1 MFKIN
6 IDGKEIKGFKGQTI
20 LDVARENNINI
31 PTLCYDERV
40 KIYGGCG
47 LCVVEA
53 EGNPKLLRA
62 CATEITPGMVISTNN
77 ERIRASRKMTLE
89 LLLSDH
95 IGDCRGPCINAC
107 PAHTD
112 CQGYVGLIANREYR
126 EAVKL
131 IKEKLP
137 LPASLGRVCPHPC
150 ETACR
155 RQLVEDPI
163 AIAALKYWV
172 ADMDLES
179 DNPYVPEIK
188 PPTGKKVGIVGA
200 GPAGLTAAYFLAQ
213 AGHEVIIYDAM
224 PAGGGMLR
232 YGIPE
237 YRLPK
242 AILDKEI
249 KLIEQMGVK
258 FQYNTRIGT
267 DISLEHLIQKNDA
280 VFIGI
285 GAWLSSDMRAK
296 GEDLPGVMGG
306 IDFLREVALHGT
318 VEIGD
323 TVAIVGG
330 GNTAMDAARTAV
342 RLGAEKVMV
351 LYRRTRAEMPA
362 EDIEIIEAEEE
373 GVEFRFLVAPIE
385 ILDRGGKAGAIHLQ
399 KMQLGEPDSS
409 GRRRPVPIPGE
420 EETIEVD
427 TIISAIGQKVD
438 PRGLEKLG
446 LSKWGSIDVDEDTLV
461 TNIPKVF
468 AGGDGVTG
476 PQIAIDAV
484 AQGGKAAQSIIRY
497 LNGDSIKVKEKYLA
511 EQNNLTEEDFAGY
524 EKIARMQ
531 MPHLDPEIRRHNFRE
546 VNLEI
551 PEADVVAEANRCLE
565 CGCKDYFECRLIK
578 YAGDYEVQPQRIE
591 GDKRQEKLKESHP
604 FIERNSEKCILC
616 GLCVRICDEVMGV
629 TALGLVHRGFESVVA
644 PEFNLPLNQTPCIS
658 CGQCVSV
665 CPTGALM
672 EHYPITKNLPLELTE
687 TESVCSF
694 CSTGCE
700 PVINSKGSL
709 IVRNVPKKDG
719 LLCRKGRFG
728 FEAFSKDRIDKP
740 MVRRNGKLVEV
751 SFAEAYKMATKTA
764 QSITARYSSSA
775 LAVMISPAYT
785 LEEAAAAAGFA
796 KLALKTGNLSSFTR
810 YSARG
815 LAEVM
820 GGKIPVSSFEELNST
835 NLILAVGSFNRSPIA
850 AVKIRQ
856 AVQAGAKLMAISPED
871 TLFDNLAEVII
882 NLENNTD
889 ILKEILAAAIT
900 EGLTVNNADKIYGY
914 DNLKTELK
922 STNPGA
928 ESLNIAQAFAGAK
941 KAIIIVDGH
950 EVTQAG
956 TQLLTNLALI
966 TGKIGSPRNGI
977 IVVTPGANH
986 LGLWN
991 LGITACGCKQKE
1003 ALHQGNLKGMF
1014 IFGEDPVGAGSLT
1027 AEELKLAELLVV
1039 VTPFMTATA
1048 ELADVIFP
1056 GSTPVEVDGTY
1067 IAADRKVKRV
1077 SSVLNPIG
1085 GKNNEEIIY
1094 GLARAMQVNL
1104 NDYKSQAVKDS
1115 IETAKQVIDMKQV
1128 STELLLPDSTELF
1141 KPAPIQNPALR
1152 KFNDKLSREGLI

>member
-1 MFKIN
+1 MITIN

-20 LDVARENNINI
+20 LDVARANNIDI

-62 CATEITPGMVISTNN
+62 CAAEIVPGMVISTNN
-77 ERIRASRKMTLE
+77 ERIRSSRKMTLE

-112 CQGYVGLIANREYR
+112 CQGYVGLIANKQYR

-155 RQLVEDPI
+155 RQLVEDPV

-172 ADMDLES
+172 ADIDLKS
-179 DNPYVPEIK
+179 ADPYMPEIK
-188 PPTGKKVGIVGA
+188 PATGKKTAIVGA

-213 AGHEVIIYDAM
+213 AGHKVKIYDAM

-249 KLIEQMGVK
+249 ELIEQMGVK
-258 FQYNTRIGT
+258 FKYNTRIGT
-267 DISLEHLIQKNDA
+267 DISLDYLMQKNDA
-280 VFIGI
+280 VFVGI

-296 GEDLPGVMGG
+296 GEDLPGVLGG
-306 IDFLREVALHGT
+306 IDFLREVARHGT

-323 TVAIVGG
+323 TVAVVGG

-342 RLGAEKVMV
+342 RLGAKKVMV

-385 ILDRGGKAGAIHLQ
+385 ILDRGGKAGAIRLQ

-409 GRRRPVPIPGE
+409 GRRSPVPIPGA
-420 EETIEVD
+420 EETIEAD

-438 PRGLEKLG
+438 PRGMEKLG
-446 LSKWGSIDVDEDTLV
+446 LSKWGTIDVDEDTLA
-461 TNIPKVF
+461 TDIPKVF

-476 PQIAIDAV
+476 PKIAIDAV

-497 LNGDSIKVKEKYLA
+497 LNGEPIKVKEKYLA
-511 EQNNLTEEDFAGY
+511 EQSNLTEEDFACYG
-524 EKIARMQ
+524 KITRMQ
-531 MPHLDPEIRRHNFRE
+531 VPRLDPEVRRSNFRE
-546 VNLEI
+546 VNLKIAE
-551 PEADVVAEANRCLE
+551 EDVAAEANRCLE
-565 CGCKDYFECRLIK
+565 CGCKDYFECRLLK
-578 YAGDYEVQPQRIE
+578 YAGNYDVRPQRIKGE
-591 GDKRQEKLKESHP
+591 QRRNKLQEKHP
-604 FIERNSEKCILC
+604 YIERNSEKCILC
-616 GLCVRICDEVMGV
+616 GLCARICDEVMGV
-629 TALGLVHRGFESVVA
+629 TALGLVHRGFESMVA
-644 PEFNLPLNQTPCIS
+644 PEFTLPLDQTPCIS

-672 EHYPITKNLPLELTE
+672 EHYPITKNLPMELKE

-709 IVRNVPKKDG
+709 IVRNVPKNDG
-719 LLCRKGRFG
+719 LLCRQGRFG

-740 MVRRNGKLVEV
+740 MVRRNGTLVEV
-751 SFAEAYKMATKTA
+751 SFEDAIKMATKTA
-764 QSITARYSSSA
+764 QSIKTRHSGSS
-775 LAVMISPAYT
+775 LAVSVSPTYT

-796 KLALKTGNLSSFTR
+796 KLALDSRNLGSFAP
-810 YSARG
+810 YSTRG
-815 LAEVM
+815 LAKVM
-820 GGKIPVSSFEELNST
+820 GGQIPAAGFEEMAST
-835 NLILAVGSFNRSPIA
+835 SLILAVGSFNNSPIA

-856 AVQAGAKLMAISPED
+856 AVQAGARLIAISSRD
-871 TLFDNLAEVII
+871 TLYGNLAELTV
-882 NLENNTD
+882 NPGSGTAV
-889 ILKEILAAAIT
+889 LKEILAAAVNH
-900 EGLTVNNADKIYGY
+900 GLIAENSNQELIAGY
-914 DNLKTELK
+914 DDLKQDLASSQPGEEAGRIAELFISAPKAMIMLDGSEVTE
-922 STNPGA
+922 
-928 ESLNIAQAFAGAK
+928 AGA
-941 KAIIIVDGH
+941 
-950 EVTQAG
+950 
-956 TQLLTNLALI
+956 QLLADLALI
-966 TGKIGSPRNGI
+966 AGKIGSPRNGI
-977 IVVTPGANH
+977 IMVTPGANH
-986 LGLWN
+986 LGLWEA
-991 LGITACGCKQKE
+991 GITASGYKQKE
-1003 ALHQGNLKGMF
+1003 AWQQGEFKGLF
-1014 IFGEDPVGAGSLT
+1014 IFGEDPAGTGAIT
-1027 AEELKLAELLVV
+1027 YDELKQLELLVV
-1039 VTPFMTATA
+1039 TSPYMTKTA
-1048 ELADVIFP
+1048 QLADVVFP
-1056 GSTPVEVDGTY
+1056 GSTPAEVNGAY
-1067 IAADRKVKRV
+1067 ISADHKIKKLAKVIDPL
-1077 SSVLNPIG
+1077 SGL
-1085 GKNNEEIIY
+1085 NNEDIILS
-1094 GLARAMQVNL
+1094 LAQAMQVDL
-1104 NDYKSQAVKDS
+1104 NTHMQ
-1115 IETAKQVIDMKQV
+1115 ETVHTAIQNRKQGLDLGRIRL
-1128 STELLLPDSTELF
+1128 SLPAGSEFF
-1141 KPAPIQNPALR
+1141 KPVL
-1152 KFNDKLSREGLI
+1152 E

>member
-1 MFKIN
+1 VIKLN
-6 IDGKEIKGFKGQTI
+6 IDGKEINGFKGQTI

-62 CATEITPGMVISTNN
+62 CATEIAPGMVISTNN
-77 ERIRASRKMTLE
+77 ERIKASRKMTLE

-107 PAHTD
+107 SAHTD
-112 CQGYVGLIANREYR
+112 CQGYVGLIANKQYR

-172 ADMDLES
+172 ADNDLQS
-179 DNPYVPEIK
+179 DDPYMPEIK
-188 PPTGKKVGIVGA
+188 PATGKKVAIVGA

-213 AGHEVIIYDAM
+213 EGHKVKIYDSM

-249 KLIEQMGVK
+249 QLIERMGVK
-258 FQYNTRIGT
+258 FKYNTRIGT

-280 VFIGI
+280 IFVGI
-285 GAWLSSDMRAK
+285 GAWLSSAMRAK
-296 GEDLPGVMGG
+296 GEDLPGVLGG
-306 IDFLREVALHGT
+306 IDFLREVALHGS

-342 RLGAEKVMV
+342 RLGAKKVMV
-351 LYRRTRAEMPA
+351 LYRRTRNEMPA

-373 GVEFRFLVAPIE
+373 GVEFRFLVAPLE

-399 KMQLGEPDSS
+399 KMELGEPDSS
-409 GRRRPVPIPGE
+409 GRRSPVPIPGA

-438 PRGLEKLG
+438 PQGLEKLG
-446 LSKWGSIDVDEDTLV
+446 LSKWGTIDVDEDTLA

-484 AQGGKAAQSIIRY
+484 AQGGKAAGSIIRY
-497 LNGDSIKVKEKYLA
+497 LSGQPIKVKEKYLA
-511 EQNNLTEEDFAGY
+511 EQSNLTSEDFAQY
-524 EKIARMQ
+524 EKIDRMSI
-531 MPHLDPEIRRHNFRE
+531 PHLDPVVRRNNFRE

-551 PEADVVAEANRCLE
+551 PEADVVAEAKRCLE

-578 YAGDYEVQPQRIE
+578 YAGNYEVVPQRIE
-591 GDKRQEKLKESHP
+591 GDKRQEKLKENHP

-644 PEFNLPLNQTPCIS
+644 PEFTLPLNQTPCIS
-658 CGQCVSV
+658 CGQCVSA

-672 EHYPITKNLPLELTE
+672 EHQPVTKNVPLDLTE

-700 PVINSKGSL
+700 PVINSKGSM
-709 IVRNVPKKDG
+709 IVRNVPKNDG

-728 FEAFSKDRIDKP
+728 FEAFSQDRIDQP
-740 MVRRNGKLVEV
+740 MVRRDGKLVEV
-751 SFAEAYKMATKTA
+751 SFDEAIKMATKTA
-764 QSITARYSSSA
+764 QSIKARYSSSA
-775 LAVMISPAYT
+775 LAVMVSPTYT

-796 KLALKTGNLSSFTR
+796 KLALKTEHLGSFTR
-810 YSARG
+810 YSTRG
-815 LAEVM
+815 LAKVM

-835 NLILAVGSFNRSPIA
+835 NLILAVGSFNQSPIA

-856 AVQAGAKLMAISPED
+856 AVKAGAQLIAVSSED
-871 TLFDNLAEVII
+871 TLFANLAVRNITP
-882 NLENNTD
+882 ENNTA
-889 ILKEILAAAIT
+889 ILKEILAATIKQ
-900 EGLTVNNADKIYGY
+900 GLTSKNAAQLPGY
-914 DNLKTELK
+914 ADLKTELK
-922 STNPGA
+922 TTTPGEEA
-928 ESLNIAQAFAGAK
+928 LNIAQQYTSAK
-941 KAIIIVDGH
+941 KAMIIVDGH
-950 EVTQAG
+950 EVTQDG
-956 TQLLTNLALI
+956 TQLLGNLALI

-986 LGLWN
+986 SGLWN
-991 LGITACGCKQKE
+991 LGITACGCKQIE
-1003 ALHQGNLKGMF
+1003 ALRQGNLKGMF
-1014 IFGEDPVGAGSLT
+1014 IFGEDPVGAGTLT
-1027 AEELKLAELLVV
+1027 AEELKQAELLVV
-1039 VTPFMTATA
+1039 TTPFMTATA
-1048 ELADVIFP
+1048 ELAEVIFP
-1056 GSTPVEVDGTY
+1056 ASTPLEVNGTY
-1067 IAADRKVKRV
+1067 IGADRKVRQV
-1077 SSVLNPIG
+1077 AGVLSPAC
-1085 GKNNEEIIY
+1085 GKNNEQIIS
-1094 GLARAMQVNL
+1094 GLAEAMQVSL
-1104 NDYKSQAVKDS
+1104 DDYKSQAVKDS
-1115 IETAKQVIDMKQV
+1115 IATAEQAIDMAQV
-1128 STELLLPDSTELF
+1128 SAQLLIPECTELF
-1141 KPAPIQNPALR
+1141 NPAPIQNPALK
-1152 KFNDKLSREGLI
+1152 KFNDKLCREGLK

>member
-1 MFKIN
+1 
-6 IDGKEIKGFKGQTI
+6 
-20 LDVARENNINI
+20 
-31 PTLCYDERV
+31 
-40 KIYGGCG
+40 
-47 LCVVEA
+47 
-53 EGNPKLLRA
+53 
-62 CATEITPGMVISTNN
+62 
-77 ERIRASRKMTLE
+77 MTLE

-112 CQGYVGLIANREYR
+112 CQGYVGLIANKEYR

-172 ADMDLES
+172 ADIDLQS
-179 DNPYVPEIK
+179 DNPYIPEIK
-188 PPTGKKVGIVGA
+188 PATGKKVAIVGA

-213 AGHEVIIYDAM
+213 EGHEVKIYDAM

-242 AILDKEI
+242 TILDKEI
-249 KLIEQMGVK
+249 ELIEQMGVE

-267 DISLEHLIQKNDA
+267 DISLEYLIQKNDA
-280 VFIGI
+280 VFVGI

-342 RLGAEKVMV
+342 RLGAKKVMV

-385 ILDRGGKAGAIHLQ
+385 ILDRNGKAGALHLQ

-438 PRGLEKLG
+438 PRGMEKLG
-446 LSKWGSIDVDEDTLV
+446 LSQWGTIDVDEDTLA

-476 PQIAIDAV
+476 PKIAIDAV

-497 LNGDSIKVKEKYLA
+497 LNGAPIKVKEKYLA
-511 EQNNLTEEDFAGY
+511 EQSNLTPEDLADE

-531 MPHLDPEIRRHNFRE
+531 IPQLDPEVRRNNFRE

-551 PEADVVAEANRCLE
+551 AEADVVAEANRCLE
-565 CGCKDYFECRLIK
+565 CGCKHYFECRLIK

-591 GDKRQEKLKESHP
+591 GDKRQEKLRENHP

-672 EHYPITKNLPLELTE
+672 EHYPITKNLPIELKA

-709 IVRNVPKKDG
+709 IIRNVPKKDG

-728 FEAFSKDRIDKP
+728 FEAFRQDRINKP
-740 MVRRNGKLVEV
+740 MVRRGGKLVEV
-751 SFAEAYKMATKTA
+751 SLAEAIKMATKTA
-764 QSITARYSSSA
+764 QSIKARYSGSA
-775 LAVMISPAYT
+775 LAVMVSPTYT

-796 KLALKTGNLSSFTR
+796 RLALGTEHLGSFTR

-820 GGKIPVSSFEELNST
+820 GGKIPVSSWEELNST
-835 NLILAVGSFNRSPIA
+835 NLILAVGSFNQSPVA

-856 AVQAGAKLMAISPED
+856 AVQAGAKLITISPED
-871 TLFDNLAEVII
+871 TLFNNLAEVKI
-882 NLENNTD
+882 NPKNNTA
-889 ILKEILAAAIT
+889 ILKEILAAAVNQ
-900 EGLTVNNADKIYGY
+900 GLTAKNAEQLSGY
-914 DNLKTELK
+914 ADLKTELK
-922 STNPGA
+922 AANSGA
-928 ESLNIAQAFAGAK
+928 EALNIAKQLASAP
-941 KAIIIVDGH
+941 KAMIIVDGH
-950 EVTQAG
+950 EVTQDAV
-956 TQLLTNLALI
+956 QLLGNLILI
-966 TGKIGSPRNGI
+966 IGKIGSPRSGI

-991 LGITACGCKQKE
+991 LGITDCGCQQKE
-1003 ALHQGNLKGMF
+1003 ALQQDELKGLF
-1014 IFGEDPVGAGSLT
+1014 ILGEDPVGAGSLT
-1027 AEELKLAELLVV
+1027 AEDLQVELLVV
-1039 VTPFMTATA
+1039 ATPFMTATA

-1056 GSTPVEVDGTY
+1056 ASTPVEVDGTY
-1067 IAADRKVKRV
+1067 V
-1077 SSVLNPIG
+1077 STDGKIKKLAKIINPLSG
-1085 GKNNEEIIY
+1085 LNNEEIIFN
-1094 GLARAMQVNL
+1094 LARTMQVNL
-1104 NDYKSQAVKDS
+1104 AAYRKGMVQIAVDHNELNLSQIKLSLPASSSSDYFNPVL
-1115 IETAKQVIDMKQV
+1115 E
-1128 STELLLPDSTELF
+1128 
-1141 KPAPIQNPALR
+1141 QNPALA
-1152 KFNDKLSREGLI
+1152 KFNQILSREGLK

>member
-1 MFKIN
+1 MITIN
-6 IDGKEIKGFKGQTI
+6 IDGKEIKGFQGQTI
-20 LDVARENNINI
+20 LDVARENGINI

-40 KIYGGCG
+40 KVYGGCG
-47 LCVVEA
+47 LCVIEA

-62 CATEITPGMVISTNN
+62 CASEVAPGMVISTNN
-77 ERIRASRKMTLE
+77 KRIKASRKMTLE

-112 CQGYVGLIANREYR
+112 CQGYVGLIANKQYR
-126 EAVKL
+126 EAVRL

-137 LPASLGRVCPHPC
+137 LPASLGRICPHPC

-172 ADMDLES
+172 ADTDLQS
-179 DNPYVPEIK
+179 NNPYIPEIK
-188 PPTGKKVGIVGA
+188 PATGKKVAIIGA

-213 AGHEVIIYDAM
+213 EGHKVKIYDAM

-249 KLIEQMGVK
+249 ELIEQMGVK
-258 FQYNTRIGT
+258 FKYNTRIGT
-267 DISLEHLIQKNDA
+267 DISLDHLIQKYDA
-280 VFIGI
+280 IFVGI
-285 GAWLSSDMRAK
+285 GAWLSSAMRAK
-296 GEDLPGVMGG
+296 GEDLPGVLGG
-306 IDFLREVALHGT
+306 IDFLREVALHGK

-342 RLGAEKVMV
+342 RLGAKKVMV
-351 LYRRTRAEMPA
+351 LYRRTRNEMPA

-399 KMQLGEPDSS
+399 KMQLGELDSS
-409 GRRRPVPIPGE
+409 GRRSPVPIPGE

-438 PRGLEKLG
+438 PKGLKKLG
-446 LSKWGSIDVDEDTLV
+446 LSKRGTIEVDEDTLA

-484 AQGGKAAQSIIRY
+484 AQGGKAAQSIIRC
-497 LNGDSIKVKEKYLA
+497 LNGEPIKVKEKYLA
-511 EQNNLTEEDFAGY
+511 EQSNLTPEDFAEY
-524 EKIARMQ
+524 EKINRMQ
-531 MPHLDPEIRRHNFRE
+531 VPHLDPELRRHNFRE

-578 YAGDYEVQPQRIE
+578 YAGNYKVVPQRIE
-591 GDKRQEKLKESHP
+591 GAKRQEKRQEKHS

-629 TALGLVHRGFESVVA
+629 TALGFVHRGFESVVA
-644 PEFNLPLNQTPCIS
+644 PEFNLPINQTPCIS

-672 EHYPITKNLPLELTE
+672 EHYPIDKNLPLDLAE

-700 PVINSKGSL
+700 PVINSKGSM
-709 IVRNVPKKDG
+709 IVRNVPKNGG

-728 FEAFSKDRIDKP
+728 FEAFSQDRIDKP
-740 MVRRNGKLVEV
+740 MVRRDGKLVEV
-751 SFAEAYKMATKTA
+751 SFAEAIKMATKTA
-764 QSITARYSSSA
+764 QSIKTRYSSSA
-775 LAVMISPAYT
+775 LAVFVSPTYT

-796 KLALKTGNLSSFTR
+796 KLALKTEHLGSFTR

-815 LAEVM
+815 LAKVM

-835 NLILAVGSFNRSPIA
+835 NLILAVGSFKQSPIA

-856 AVQAGAKLMAISPED
+856 AVKAGAKLIAISPED
-871 TLFDNLAEVII
+871 TLFANLAVRNI
-882 NLENNTD
+882 NPENNTA
-889 ILKEILAAAIT
+889 ILKEILAATINK
-900 EGLTVNNADKIYGY
+900 GLTAKNAEQLPGY
-914 DNLKTELK
+914 ADLNTELK
-922 STNPGA
+922 TTNAGA
-928 ESLNIAQAFAGAK
+928 EAQNIAGEFASAK
-941 KAIIIVDGH
+941 RAMIIVDGH
-950 EVTQAG
+950 EVTQDG
-956 TQLLTNLALI
+956 TQLLCNLVLI
-966 TGKIGSPRNGI
+966 TGKIGSPCNGI

-991 LGITACGCKQKE
+991 LGITACGYQQKE
-1003 ALHQGNLKGMF
+1003 ILQEDKLKGLF

-1027 AEELKLAELLVV
+1027 AGDLKKAGLLVV
-1039 VTPFMTATA
+1039 STPYMTATT

-1056 GSTPVEVDGTY
+1056 ASTPVEVDGTF
-1067 IAADRKVKRV
+1067 IAADRKVRRV
-1077 SSVLNPIG
+1077 SSVLNPAG
-1085 GKNNEEIIY
+1085 GMNNEEIIY
-1094 GLARAMQVNL
+1094 SLAGAMQVNL
-1104 NDYKSQAVKDS
+1104 DDYISMAVKSS
-1115 IETAKQVIDMKQV
+1115 IEITEPDIDMAQV
-1128 STELLLPDSTELF
+1128 SVGLLIPDSTELF
-1141 KPAPIQNPALR
+1141 KPAPVQNPALR
-1152 KFNDKLSREGLI
+1152 KFNDKLRREGLK

>member
-1 MFKIN
+1 MIKLN
-6 IDGKEIKGFKGQTI
+6 IDGKEVQGFKGQTI

-62 CATEITPGMVISTNN
+62 CATEIAPGMVISTNN
-77 ERIRASRKMTLE
+77 ERIKASRKMTLE

-112 CQGYVGLIANREYR
+112 CQGYVGLIANKQYR

-172 ADMDLES
+172 ADTDLQS
-179 DNPYVPEIK
+179 DDPYMPEVK
-188 PPTGKKVGIVGA
+188 PATGKKVAIIGA

-213 AGHEVIIYDAM
+213 EGHKVKIYDAM

-249 KLIEQMGVK
+249 ELIERMGVK
-258 FQYNTRIGT
+258 FKYNTRIGT

-280 VFIGI
+280 IFVGI
-285 GAWLSSDMRAK
+285 GAWLSSAMRAK
-296 GEDLPGVMGG
+296 GEDLPGVLGG
-306 IDFLREVALHGT
+306 IDFLREVSLHGS

-342 RLGAEKVMV
+342 RLGAKKVMV
-351 LYRRTRAEMPA
+351 LYRRTRNEMPA

-373 GVEFRFLVAPIE
+373 GVEFKFLVAPIE
-385 ILDRGGKAGAIHLQ
+385 VLDRGGKAGAIHLQ

-409 GRRRPVPIPGE
+409 GRRSPVPIPGA

-438 PRGLEKLG
+438 PKGLEKLG
-446 LSKWGSIDVDEDTLV
+446 LSKWGTIDVDEDTLA

-497 LNGDSIKVKEKYLA
+497 LNGQPIKVKEKYLA
-511 EQNNLTEEDFAGY
+511 EQSNLTPEDFAQY
-524 EKIARMQ
+524 EKIDRMSI
-531 MPHLDPEIRRHNFRE
+531 PHLDPKVRRNNFRE

-551 PEADVVAEANRCLE
+551 PEADVVAEAKRCLE

-578 YAGDYEVQPQRIE
+578 YAGNYEVVPQRIE
-591 GDKRQEKLKESHP
+591 GDKRQEKLKENHP

-644 PEFNLPLNQTPCIS
+644 PEFTLPLNQTPCIS

-672 EHYPITKNLPLELTE
+672 EHQPVTKNVPLDLTE
-687 TESVCSF
+687 TQSVCSF

-700 PVINSKGSL
+700 PVINSKGSMM
-709 IVRNVPKKDG
+709 VRNVPKNDG

-728 FEAFSKDRIDKP
+728 FEAFNQERIDKP
-740 MVRRNGKLVEV
+740 MVRRDGKLVEV
-751 SFAEAYKMATKTA
+751 SFAEAVKAATKTA
-764 QSITARYSSSA
+764 QSIKARYSGLA
-775 LAVMISPAYT
+775 LAVMVSPTYT

-796 KLALKTGNLSSFTR
+796 RLVLKTEHLGSFTR

-815 LAEVM
+815 LAKVM
-820 GGKIPVSSFEELNST
+820 GGKIPVSSFEELDNT
-835 NLILAVGSFNRSPIA
+835 NLILAVGSFNQSPIA

-856 AVQAGAKLMAISPED
+856 AVKAGAQLIAISSED
-871 TLFDNLAEVII
+871 TLFANLAVRNI
-882 NLENNTD
+882 NPENNTA
-889 ILKEILAAAIT
+889 ILKEILAATIKQ
-900 EGLTVNNADKIYGY
+900 GLTSKNAAQLPGY
-914 DNLKTELK
+914 ADLNTELNA
-922 STNPGA
+922 TNPGA
-928 ESLNIAQAFAGAK
+928 EAQNIAKQFASAK
-941 KAIIIVDGH
+941 KAMIIVDGH
-950 EVTQAG
+950 EVTQDA
-956 TQLLTNLALI
+956 TQLLGNLALI

-991 LGITACGCKQKE
+991 LGITACGCKQIE
-1003 ALHQGNLKGMF
+1003 ALQQGNLKGMF

-1027 AEELKLAELLVV
+1027 AEELKQTELLVV
-1039 VTPFMTATA
+1039 TTPFMTATA
-1048 ELADVIFP
+1048 ELADIIFP
-1056 GSTPVEVDGTY
+1056 ASTPVEVNGTY
-1067 IAADRKVKRV
+1067 ITADRKVRQV
-1077 SSVLNPIG
+1077 AGVLNPVA
-1085 GKNNEEIIY
+1085 GKNNEEIIS
-1094 GLARAMQVNL
+1094 GLAGAMQINL
-1104 NDYKSQAVKDS
+1104 DAYKTQAVKDS
-1115 IETAKQVIDMKQV
+1115 IATAEQAIDIAQVQV
-1128 STELLLPDSTELF
+1128 QLLIPECTELF
-1141 KPAPIQNPALR
+1141 QPAPIQNPVLR
-1152 KFNDKLSREGLI
+1152 KFNDKLGREGLK

>member
-1 MFKIN
+1 MITIN

-20 LDVARENNINI
+20 MEVARANNIDI

-62 CATEITPGMVISTNN
+62 CATEIAPGMVISTNN
-77 ERIRASRKMTLE
+77 ERIRSSRKMTLE

-112 CQGYVGLIANREYR
+112 CQGYVGLIANKQYR

-155 RQLVEDPI
+155 RQLVEDPV

-172 ADMDLES
+172 ADIDLQS
-179 DNPYVPEIK
+179 ANPYIPEIK
-188 PPTGKKVGIVGA
+188 PATGKKAAIVGA
-200 GPAGLTAAYFLAQ
+200 GPAGMTAAYFLAQ
-213 AGHEVIIYDAM
+213 AGHKVKVYDAM

-249 KLIEQMGVK
+249 ELIEQMGVK
-258 FQYNTRIGT
+258 FKYNTRIGT
-267 DISLEHLIQKNDA
+267 DISLDYLMQRNDA
-280 VFIGI
+280 VFVGI

-296 GEDLPGVMGG
+296 GEELPGVLGG

-323 TVAIVGG
+323 NVAIVGG

-342 RLGAEKVMV
+342 RLGATKVMV

-385 ILDRGGKAGAIHLQ
+385 IMDRGGKAGAIQLQ

-409 GRRRPVPIPGE
+409 GRRSPVPIPGA

-438 PRGLEKLG
+438 PRGMDKLG
-446 LSKWGSIDVDEDTLV
+446 LSKWGTIDVDEDTLA

-476 PQIAIDAV
+476 PKIAIDAV
-484 AQGGKAAQSIIRY
+484 AQGAKAAQSIIRY
-497 LNGDSIKVKEKYLA
+497 LNGEPIKVKEKYLA
-511 EQNNLTEEDFAGY
+511 EQSNITEEDFAHY
-524 EKIARMQ
+524 EKNARMQ
-531 MPHLDPEIRRHNFRE
+531 ITHLDPEVRRNNFRE
-546 VNLEI
+546 VNLKIAE
-551 PEADVVAEANRCLE
+551 EDVVAEANRCLE
-565 CGCKDYFECRLIK
+565 CGCKDYFECRLVK
-578 YAGDYEVQPQRIE
+578 YAGNYEVQPQRIE
-591 GDKRQEKLKESHP
+591 GAKRQEKLKENHP

-644 PEFNLPLNQTPCIS
+644 PEFNLPLDQTPCIN

-672 EHYPITKNLPLELTE
+672 EHYPITKNLPMELKE

-719 LLCRKGRFG
+719 LLCRRGRFG
-728 FEAFSKDRIDKP
+728 FETFSKDRIEKP
-740 MVRRNGKLVEV
+740 MVRRNGTLVEV
-751 SFAEAYKMATKTA
+751 NFEEAIKMATKTA
-764 QSITARYSSSA
+764 QSIKARYSGSS
-775 LAVMISPAYT
+775 LAVSVSPTYT
-785 LEEAAAAAGFA
+785 IEEAAAAAGFG
-796 KLALKTGNLSSFTR
+796 KLALDSKNLGSFAP
-810 YSARG
+810 YSTRG
-815 LAEVM
+815 LVKVM
-820 GGKIPVSSFEELNST
+820 GGQIPSTSFEELAST
-835 NLILAVGSFNRSPIA
+835 SLILAVGSFNNSPIA

-856 AVQAGAKLMAISPED
+856 AVQAGARLIAISSGD
-871 TLFDNLAEVII
+871 KLYGNLAELII
-882 NLENNTD
+882 NPGSSRA
-889 ILKEILAAAIT
+889 ILKEILAAAVNHRQIADNFNQGLIT
-900 EGLTVNNADKIYGY
+900 GY
-914 DNLKTELK
+914 DDLKQDLASSQPGEEARRIAELFI
-922 STNPGA
+922 S
-928 ESLNIAQAFAGAK
+928 AK
-941 KAIIIVDGH
+941 KAMIMIDGN
-950 EVTQAG
+950 EVTEAG
-956 TQLLTNLALI
+956 TQLLADLAII

-986 LGLWN
+986 LGLWKA
-991 LGITACGCKQKE
+991 GITACSYKQKE
-1003 ALHQGNLKGMF
+1003 AWQQGGLKGLF
-1014 IFGEDPVGAGSLT
+1014 IFGEDPVGTNAIT
-1027 AEELKLAELLVV
+1027 YDELKQLELLVV
-1039 VTPFMTATA
+1039 TSPYMSKTAQ
-1048 ELADVIFP
+1048 LADVVFP
-1056 GSTPVEVDGTY
+1056 GSTPVEVNGLY
-1067 IAADRKVKRV
+1067 ISADHKIKKLAKVIDPL
-1077 SSVLNPIG
+1077 SSL
-1085 GKNNEEIIY
+1085 NNEEIILN
-1094 GLARAMQVNL
+1094 LARAMQVNL
-1104 NDYKSQAVKDS
+1104 TTYRQ
-1115 IETAKQVIDMKQV
+1115 ETVQSALHNRKQ
-1128 STELLLPDSTELF
+1128 ELDLGQIRLSLPASSESF
-1141 KPAPIQNPALR
+1141 KPTL
-1152 KFNDKLSREGLI
+1152 E